1 MILAYVYT
9 MSDIARYLVP
19 DEKILEEWTDKN
31 RKIYA
36 TNKRVLIKKGRQVS
50 DYSYSHISSIDYES
64 KIRGGR
70 IIGGIV
76 LIILGIIMFINGPV
90 GIVIGFL
97 LIIIAIILF
106 LTSFTR
112 KTMVYVIG
120 RDPIELSGKMESL
133 LRWIRQ
139 YKTEIEQQT
148 IPRNATAQAVPITP
162 KILET
167 PPIREELLRSAMK
180 ALENGDN
187 DLARKFLEQARLS

>member
-1 MILAYVYT
+1 MP
-9 MSDIARYLVP
+9 DITKYLVP
-19 DEKILEEWTDKN
+19 DEEILEEWTDKN

-76 LIILGIIMFINGPV
+76 LIILGIIISINVPV

-97 LIIIAIILF
+97 PIIIAIILF

-120 RDPIELSGKMESL
+120 RDPVELSGKMESM

-139 YKTEIEQQT
+139 YKTEIEHKA
-148 IPRNATAQAVPITP
+148 IPHYTPPPSVISITP
-162 KILET
+162 KIPET
-167 PPIREELLRSAMK
+167 PPTREELLKSAMK
-180 ALENGDN
+180 ALETGDN